1 MSWSQW
7 CATPWDEQ
15 KALLEGLE
23 GDESVP
29 LHFEG
34 GGGGMPEGIEGPVIR
49 QVDTGDSVINLTDM
63 RQQLEAERAK
73 RQGR

>member
-1 MSWSQW
+1 MSWQQW

-23 GDESVP
+23 EDESVP

-34 GGGGMPEGIEGPVIR
+34 GGGLPEGIEGPAVR
-49 QVDTGDSVINLTDM
+49 TVDTGDSVINLTDM
-63 RQQLEAERAK
+63 REQLEAERAK
-73 RQGR
+73 RHGR